1 MTKDSDGENRGGR
14 LISGKFRGRNWM
26 FEIEPYSRLVSV
38 EDVTEDLE
46 LKRVLKR
53 AVVSTARAPEY
64 LVGSIR
70 AGIRR

>member
-1 MTKDSDGENRGGR
+1 MTKDSDSESRGGR

-26 FEIEPYSRLVSV
+26 FEIEPYSRLISV

-53 AVVSTARAPEY
+53 AVRTVRAPEY

-70 AGIRR
+70 SGIRR